1 MSIRP
6 GWSLRLEEAATAPE
20 APTVSAMVPKAP
32 TIDDVVT
39 VSGKAEGAG
48 TGWSSLDVLLN
59 WGPLGSLTGSLTGD
73 SGSSG
78 DGSSGSADGAEFG
91 SATGSMS
98 EGSLGEAGST
108 SFIEGPIGGGTV
120 TSGPGEPGA

>member
-20 APTVSAMVPKAP
+20 APTVSAMVSKAP

-48 TGWSSLDVLLN
+48 TGWSSLDDLLN

-78 DGSSGSADGAEFG
+78 SSGDGSSG

-108 SFIEGPIGGGTV
+108 SFIEGAIGGGTV